1 MGGQGPHLGAQR
13 DTLSGRVRASGGD
26 LGRDYMPAQDV
37 LVIGLGYVGLP
48 LAVQAA
54 RAGFRVTGYDTR
66 AEIAGGLMAG
76 RSHVDDV
83 TNAEVA
89 AMLGR
94 GFLATTDEAG
104 IGPQDVIVICVP
116 TPLSVAGGPD
126 LSAVRAV
133 TETAGRLLRPG
144 TVVSLESTTYPGTTE
159 EVVRPLLEKASG
171 LTAGLGFSLA
181 FSPERIDPGNPD
193 YGFANTPK
201 IVGGVTPSCAD
212 AAVSFYQRICEEVV
226 RAKSAREAEMAKLLE
241 NTYRH
246 VNIALVN
253 EMAIFCREL
262 DVDLWDAIR
271 CAATKPFGFQ
281 PFYPGPGV
289 GGHCIPIDPNY
300 LSYKVRTLGY
310 PFRFVELAQ
319 EINSRRPGDV
329 TDRAAELLSR
339 HAKAVNGAKVLL
351 LGVTYKRDIADQ
363 RESPAR
369 PLARKLLARGA
380 QVSYHDPYVPSWE
393 IDGQPIPRAGD
404 LHAALADADL
414 VILLQAHSAYDPAQ
428 LTHAARLL
436 LDTRGIVPAAPHVE
450 AL

>member
-1 MGGQGPHLGAQR
+1 
-13 DTLSGRVRASGGD
+13 
-26 LGRDYMPAQDV
+26 MPGQDV

-48 LAVQAA
+48 LAIAAA
-54 RAGFRVTGYDTR
+54 RSGFRVTGLDLN
-66 AEIAGGLMAG
+66 AEIVAGLMAG

-83 TNAEVA
+83 TGDEVA
-89 AMLGR
+89 EMLSH
-94 GFLATTDEAG
+94 GFRATADEAAVE
-104 IGPQDVIVICVP
+104 PQDVIVICVP
-116 TPLSVAGGPD
+116 TPLSEASGPD
-126 LSAVRAV
+126 LSAVRAA
-133 TETAGRLLRPG
+133 TATAGRLLKAG
-144 TVVSLESTTYPGTTE
+144 TLVSLESTTYPGTTE
-159 EVVRPLLEKASG
+159 EVLGPLLEKASG
-171 LTAGLGFSLA
+171 LTAGIDFWLA
-181 FSPERIDPGNPD
+181 FSPERIDPGNPV
-193 YGFANTPK
+193 YGFRNTPK
-201 IVGGVTPSCAD
+201 IVGGLTPSCTD
-212 AAVSFYQRICEEVV
+212 AAEAFYARVCDQVI

-319 EINSRRPGDV
+319 EINSRMPGYV
-329 TDRAAELLSR
+329 TDRAAELLNR

-380 QVSYHDPYVPSWE
+380 QVSYHDPYVPSWQ

-414 VILLQAHSAYDPAQ
+414 VILLQAHQAYNPAQ
-428 LTHAARLL
+428 LTQASRLL
-436 LDTRGIVPAAPHVE
+436 LDTRGVVPAAPHVE

>member
-1 MGGQGPHLGAQR
+1 
-13 DTLSGRVRASGGD
+13 
-26 LGRDYMPAQDV
+26 MPAQDV

-48 LAVQAA
+48 LAREAA
-54 RAGFRVTGYDTR
+54 RSGFRVTGYDTSAR
-66 AEIAGGLMAG
+66 IVDGLTAG

-83 TNAEVA
+83 PDAEVA
-89 AMLGR
+89 EMLDL
-94 GFLATTDEAG
+94 GFRATTDEAAAG
-104 IGPQDVIVICVP
+104 QPDVIVICVP
-116 TPLSVAGGPD
+116 TPLSVADGPD
-126 LSAVRAV
+126 LSAVRAA
-133 TETAGRLLRPG
+133 TATAGRLLRPG
-144 TVVSLESTTYPGTTE
+144 TLVSLESTTYPGTTD
-159 EVVRPLLEKASG
+159 EVVRPVLEKASG
-171 LTAGLGFSLA
+171 LSAGIGFSLA
-181 FSPERIDPGNPD
+181 FSPERIDPGNQA
-193 YGFANTPK
+193 YGFRNTPK

-212 AAVSFYQRICEEVV
+212 AAAAFYAQVCDQVV

-262 DVDLWDAIR
+262 GVDLWDAIR

-281 PFYPGPGV
+281 AFSPGPGV

-319 EINSRRPGDV
+319 EINGRMPGYV
-329 TDRAAELLSR
+329 TERAAELLNR
-339 HAKAVNGAKVLL
+339 NAQPLNGARVLL

-369 PLARKLLARGA
+369 PIARRLRARGA
-380 QVSYHDPYVPSWE
+380 VVSYHDPHVPDWLVDDE
-393 IDGQPIPRAGD
+393 AIARAAD
-404 LHAALADADL
+404 LDAALAEADL
-414 VILLQAHSAYDPAQ
+414 AILLQAHSCYDLAQ
-428 LTHAARLL
+428 LARSARLL
-436 LDTRGIVPAAPHVE
+436 LDTRGVVPAAPQVE

>member
-1 MGGQGPHLGAQR
+1 
-13 DTLSGRVRASGGD
+13 
-26 LGRDYMPAQDV
+26 MPAQDV

-54 RAGFRVTGYDTR
+54 RAGFRVTGFDTS
-66 AEIAGGLMAG
+66 AEIAASLNAG

-83 TNAEVA
+83 PSDEVGQA
-89 AMLGR
+89 RAR
-94 GFLATTDEAG
+94 GFRATADEAG

-116 TPLSVAGGPD
+116 TPLSEADGPD
-126 LSAVRAV
+126 LSAVRAAAQA
-133 TETAGRLLRPG
+133 AGRLLRPG
-144 TVVSLESTTYPGTTE
+144 TLVSLESTTYPGTTD

-171 LTAGLGFSLA
+171 LSAGMGFSLV
-181 FSPERIDPGNPD
+181 FSPERIDPGNPVF
-193 YGFANTPK
+193 GLVNTPK
-201 IVGGVTPSCAD
+201 IVGGITPACAG
-212 AAVSFYQRICEEVV
+212 AAMAFYGKICDQVV
-226 RAKSAREAEMAKLLE
+226 RAASAREAEMAKLLE

-262 DVDLWDAIR
+262 DIDLQDAIR

-319 EINSRRPGDV
+319 EINGRMPAYV
-329 TDRAAELLSR
+329 TERAAELLNR
-339 HAKAVNGAKVLL
+339 HAQPVNGARVLL
-351 LGVTYKRDIADQ
+351 LGVTYKKDIADQ

-369 PLARKLLARGA
+369 PIARKLRARGA
-380 QVSYHDPYVPSWE
+380 QVAYHDPYVPAWQL
-393 IDGQPIPRAGD
+393 DGRDIPRAAD
-404 LHAALADADL
+404 LQPALAAADL
-414 VILLQAHSAYDPAQ
+414 VILLQAHRDYDLARIAR
-428 LTHAARLL
+428 AARLL
-436 LDTRGIVPAAPHVE
+436 LDTRGAVPKTAATPHVE

>member
-1 MGGQGPHLGAQR
+1 
-13 DTLSGRVRASGGD
+13 
-26 LGRDYMPAQDV
+26 MPAKDV

-66 AEIAGGLMAG
+66 PEITGGLMAG

-83 TNAEVA
+83 TGAEVA
-89 AMLGR
+89 AMLAQ
-94 GFLATTDEAG
+94 GFRAVCDEAQAG
-104 IGPQDVIVICVP
+104 TADVIVICVP
-116 TPLSVAGGPD
+116 TPLSVADGPD
-126 LSAVRAV
+126 LSAVKAA
-133 TETAGRLLRPG
+133 TATAGRLLRPG
-144 TVVSLESTTYPGTTE
+144 TLVSLESTTYPGTTD

-171 LTAGLGFSLA
+171 LSAGIGFSLA

-193 YGFANTPK
+193 YGLRNTPK

-212 AAVSFYQRICEEVV
+212 AAADFYGQICDQVV

-262 DVDLWDAIR
+262 GVDLWDAIR

-281 PFYPGPGV
+281 AFYPGPGV

-319 EINSRRPGDV
+319 EINGRMPGYV
-329 TDRAAELLSR
+329 TERAAELLNR
-339 HAKAVNGAKVLL
+339 NAQPVNGARVLL

-369 PLARKLLARGA
+369 PIARKLRNRGA
-380 QVSYHDPYVPSWE
+380 VVTFHDPHVAQWQVDDV
-393 IDGQPIPRAGD
+393 IVPRADD
-404 LHAALADADL
+404 LDVALAAADL
-414 VILLQAHSAYDPAQ
+414 VILLQPHEAYDVARIAG
-428 LTHAARLL
+428 TARLL
-436 LDTRGIVPAAPHVE
+436 LDTRGAVPAAAHVE

>member
-1 MGGQGPHLGAQR
+1 MVA
-13 DTLSGRVRASGGD
+13 
-26 LGRDYMPAQDV
+26 AQDV

-48 LAVQAA
+48 LAIQAV
-54 RAGFRVTGYDTR
+54 RSGFLVTGYDTS
-66 AEIAGGLMAG
+66 EQIAAGLMAG

-83 TNAEVA
+83 TDAEVA
-89 AMLGR
+89 EMLGA
-94 GFLATTDEAG
+94 GFRATADETAVQ
-104 IGPQDVIVICVP
+104 PQHVIVICVP
-116 TPLSVAGGPD
+116 TPLSEADGPD
-126 LSAVRAV
+126 LSAVRAAAQ
-133 TETAGRLLRPG
+133 TAGRLLQAG
-144 TVVSLESTTYPGTTE
+144 TLVSLESTTYPGTTE

-171 LTAGLGFSLA
+171 LTAGIGFSLA
-181 FSPERIDPGNPD
+181 FSPERIDPGNPT
-193 YGFANTPK
+193 YGFRNTPK
-201 IVGGVTPSCAD
+201 IVGGLTPSCAD
-212 AAVSFYQRICEEVV
+212 AAEAFYSRICDQVV

-253 EMAIFCREL
+253 EMLIFCREL
-262 DVDLWDAIR
+262 DIDLWDAIR

-319 EINSRRPGDV
+319 EINGRMPGYV
-329 TDRAAELLSR
+329 TDRAAELLNR
-339 HAKAVNGAKVLL
+339 HAQPVNGAKVLL

-380 QVSYHDPYVPSWE
+380 QVSYHDPYVPGWQV
-393 IDGQPIPRAGD
+393 DGQAIPRAED
-404 LHAALADADL
+404 LDAALAGADL
-414 VILLQAHSAYDPAQ
+414 VILLQAHRSYDPAR
-428 LTHAARLL
+428 LTSAARLL
-436 LDTRGIVPAAPHVE
+436 LDTRGVVPAAPHVE

>member
-1 MGGQGPHLGAQR
+1 
-13 DTLSGRVRASGGD
+13 
-26 LGRDYMPAQDV
+26 MPGQDV

-48 LAVQAA
+48 LAIAAA
-54 RAGFRVTGYDTR
+54 RSGFRVTGLDLN
-66 AEIAGGLMAG
+66 AEKVAGLMAG
-76 RSHVDDV
+76 RSHVDDLTEDDV
-83 TNAEVA
+83 AE
-89 AMLGR
+89 MLSR
-94 GFLATTDEAG
+94 GFRATADEADA
-104 IGPQDVIVICVP
+104 GPQDVIVICVP
-116 TPLSVAGGPD
+116 TPLSEADGPD
-126 LSAVRAV
+126 LSAVRAA
-133 TETAGRLLRPG
+133 TATAGRLLKAG
-144 TVVSLESTTYPGTTE
+144 TLVSLESTTYPGTTE
-159 EVVRPLLEKASG
+159 EVVRPLLEKTSG
-171 LTAGLGFSLA
+171 LTAGLDFSLA
-181 FSPERIDPGNPD
+181 FSPERIDPGNPV

-201 IVGGVTPSCAD
+201 IVGGLTPSCTD
-212 AAVSFYQRICEEVV
+212 AAEAFYGQICEQVV

-253 EMAIFCREL
+253 EMAIFSREL

-319 EINSRRPGDV
+319 EINSRMPGYV
-329 TDRAAELLSR
+329 TDRAAELLNR

-380 QVSYHDPYVPSWE
+380 RLSYHDPYVPSWL
-393 IDGQPIPRAGD
+393 IDGRSIPLADD
-404 LHAALADADL
+404 LDAALADADL
-414 VILLQAHSAYDPAQ
+414 VILLQAHQAYDPAQ
-428 LTHAARLL
+428 LAREARLL
-436 LDTRGIVPAAPHVE
+436 LDTRGVIPAAPHVE

>member
-1 MGGQGPHLGAQR
+1 M
-13 DTLSGRVRASGGD
+13 D
-26 LGRDYMPAQDV
+26 LV
-37 LVIGLGYVGLP
+37 VIGLGYVGLP
-48 LAVQAA
+48 LAIQAA
-54 RAGFRVTGYDTR
+54 RSGFRVTGYDTST
-66 AEIAGGLMAG
+66 EVVDGLMAG

-83 TNAEVA
+83 TDAEVA
-89 AMLGR
+89 AMR
-94 GFLATTDEAG
+94 TQGFRATADQAC

-116 TPLSVAGGPD
+116 TPLSVADGPD
-126 LSAVRAV
+126 LSAVRAAAR
-133 TETAGRLLRPG
+133 TAGKLLRQG
-144 TVVSLESTTYPGTTE
+144 SLVSLESTTYPGTTE

-171 LTAGLGFSLA
+171 LSAGIGFSLA
-181 FSPERIDPGNPD
+181 FSPERIDPGNPQ
-193 YGFANTPK
+193 YGFSNTPK
-201 IVGGVTPSCAD
+201 VVGGVTPSCAE
-212 AAVSFYQRICEEVV
+212 AAVSFYEKICDQVV

-319 EINSRRPGDV
+319 EINGRMPGYV
-329 TDRAAELLSR
+329 TERAAELLNR
-339 HAKAVNGAKVLL
+339 NAKPVNGARVLL
-351 LGVTYKRDIADQ
+351 LGVTYKRDVADQ

-369 PLARKLLARGA
+369 PIARRLRRRGA
-380 QVSYHDPYVPSWE
+380 VVSYHDPYVPEWQVDE
-393 IDGQPIPRAGD
+393 QAVERAED
-404 LHAALADADL
+404 LAAALAGADL
-414 VILLQAHSAYDPAQ
+414 TILLQPHACYDPARIAA
-428 LTHAARLL
+428 TARLL
-436 LDTRGIVPAAPHVE
+436 LDTRGVIPRTPAVE

>member
-1 MGGQGPHLGAQR
+1 MGGQGPNLGAQR
-13 DTLSGRVRASGGD
+13 GTVSGRVRAPGGN
-26 LGRDYMPAQDV
+26 LGRGSMPVQDV

-66 AEIAGGLMAG
+66 PEITAGLMAG

-83 TNAEVA
+83 TDAEVA
-89 AMLGR
+89 AMPGFRATADETELGP
-94 GFLATTDEAG
+94 A
-104 IGPQDVIVICVP
+104 DVIVICVP
-116 TPLSVAGGPD
+116 TPLSVADGPD
-126 LSAVRAV
+126 LSAVKAA
-133 TETAGRLLRPG
+133 TATAGRLLRPG
-144 TVVSLESTTYPGTTE
+144 TLVSLESTTYPGTTE

-171 LTAGLGFSLA
+171 LTAGPGFSLA

-212 AAVSFYQRICEEVV
+212 AAASFYGRICDQVV

-253 EMAIFCREL
+253 EMSIFCREL

-271 CAATKPFGFQ
+271 CAATKPFAFQ

-319 EINSRRPGDV
+319 EINGRMPV
-329 TDRAAELLSR
+329 YTVDRAAELLSSN
-339 HAKAVNGAKVLL
+339 AKPLKGAHVLL
-351 LGVTYKRDIADQ
+351 LGVTYKPNVADQ
-363 RESPAR
+363 RESPVQ
-369 PLARKLLARGA
+369 LVGRKLRSRGA
-380 QVSYHDPYVPSWE
+380 VLTYHDPYVDEWRLSEEPVR
-393 IDGQPIPRAGD
+393 RATD
-404 LHAALADADL
+404 LDEEVAQADL
-414 VILLQAHSAYDPAQ
+414 VILLQDHSSYD
-428 LTHAARLL
+428 LDRISRDARLV
-436 LDTRGIVPAAPHVE
+436 LDTRGRIEGPNVE
-450 AL
+450 IL